1 VSSRPVSLARVISA
15 VFLPTLIFEIGM
27 GALAPMIVLS
37 GRGLGASVGMAGL
50 VVAPL
55 GVGQILGDVPAG
67 GRSCRSPMPAAR
79 STCRST
85 CTAGPDGS
93 SQWARRSSERT
104 TRVI

>member
-67 GRSCRSPMPAAR
+67 GRSCRPPCRPPGVRAVRRAR
-79 STCRST
+79 PGRMVLANGHGGQASGLR
-85 CTAGPDGS
+85 A
-93 SQWARRSSERT
+93 
-104 TRVI
+104 